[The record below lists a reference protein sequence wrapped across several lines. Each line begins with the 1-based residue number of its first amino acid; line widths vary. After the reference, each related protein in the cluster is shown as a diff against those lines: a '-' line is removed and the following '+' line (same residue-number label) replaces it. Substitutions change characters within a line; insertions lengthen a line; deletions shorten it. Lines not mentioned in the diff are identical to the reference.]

1 MGELSFNLMNFV
13 DNLKYLGLGM
23 LGIGLVIGVI
33 IIVTMLIT
41 KVATAIED
49 KKEEK

>member
-1 MGELSFNLMNFV
+1 MGELSFSLMNFV

-33 IIVTMLIT
+33 IIATMLIT
-41 KVATAIED
+41 KIASGIED